1 MLSAAKHL
9 LFLTESKQKQIPR
22 SARDDMVGAFFIR
35 LLDWRR
41 TVCFVLLTWCVVPIL
56 LLRAVA
62 ASPGPV
68 PGAPRPPVTKIEC
81 SSLSSAI
88 LGRSVSYCV
97 ALPGD
102 YAASTTRYP
111 TLYFLHGLFENERS
125 WSERG
130 GQEVLDGLLGQ
141 GQVGEFLVVLP
152 DGGKTFYINS
162 LDGHERYEDFFIQ
175 ELVPAI
181 DRTYR
186 TVSDRQER
194 GISGT
199 SMGGYGALHLSMRH
213 AEVFGTA
220 SAQSAALLPKFPNP
234 IPTEGRWG
242 FYARILQGP
251 FGSPLNEAY
260 WDANNPL
267 TLAEHPEHFVN
278 LKLYFDCGDNDRYGF
293 EEGAQLLDKILTEKA
308 FRHEFALRPGNHGW
322 SYLSQYMK
330 YALLFHWQ
338 GFEQSGATA
347 AHTGSKQGSH

>member
-1 MLSAAKHL
+1 
-9 LFLTESKQKQIPR
+9 
-22 SARDDMVGAFFIR
+22 
-35 LLDWRR
+35 
-41 TVCFVLLTWCVVPIL
+41 
-56 LLRAVA
+56 
-62 ASPGPV
+62 
-68 PGAPRPPVTKIEC
+68 
-81 SSLSSAI
+81 
-88 LGRSVSYCV
+88 
-97 ALPGD
+97 LPAD
-102 YAASTTRYP
+102 YAASNARYP

-125 WSERG
+125 WGERG
-130 GQEVLDGLLGQ
+130 GQEVLDGLVSQ
-141 GQVGEFLVVLP
+141 GQVGKFLVALP

-175 ELVPAI
+175 ELVPAV

-186 TVSDRQER
+186 TIPDRQAR

-199 SMGGYGALHLSMRH
+199 SMGGYGSLHLSMRH
-213 AEVFGTA
+213 ADVFGTA

-260 WDANNPL
+260 WEANSPL
-267 TLAEHPEHFVN
+267 TLAEHPERFAN

-293 EEGAQLLDKILTEKA
+293 QEGAQLLDKILTEKG

-338 GFEQSGATA
+338 AFEQSSA
-347 AHTGSKQGSH
+347 ASARTGVKSSAH

>member
-1 MLSAAKHL
+1 MKTRTQAAL
-9 LFLTESKQKQIPR
+9 
-22 SARDDMVGAFFIR
+22 AFHRRRGRTRCFI
-35 LLDWRR
+35 LASGL
-41 TVCFVLLTWCVVPIL
+41 VPIL
-56 LLRAVA
+56 LLPVVA
-62 ASPGPV
+62 ASPPSPV
-68 PGAPRPPVTKIEC
+68 FKAPGPPVTKIEC

-88 LGRSVSYCV
+88 LGHSVSYCV

-102 YAASTTRYP
+102 YTASSAHYP
-111 TLYFLHGLFENERS
+111 TLYFLHGLFENEGS

-130 GQEVLDGLLGQ
+130 GQEIFDSLVSQ
-141 GQVGEFLVVLP
+141 GQVGKFLVVLP

-162 LDGHERYEDFFIQ
+162 IDGHERYEDFFIQ

-186 TVSDRQER
+186 TVSDRRAR

-199 SMGGYGALHLSMRH
+199 SMGGYGALHLGMRH
-213 AEVFGTA
+213 PEVFGAA

-260 WDANNPL
+260 WEANSPL
-267 TLAEHPEHFVN
+267 TLAEHPDHFAN

-293 EEGAQLLDKILTEKA
+293 EEGAALLDKILTEKG
-308 FRHEFALRPGNHGW
+308 FHHEFALRPGNHGW

-338 GFEQSGATA
+338 EFGQSSAAGARTSLKRG
-347 AHTGSKQGSH
+347 AH

>member
-1 MLSAAKHL
+1 MKTKPQQPPACDRCLAGTGLAVVLASG
-9 LFLTESKQKQIPR
+9 LTS
-22 SARDDMVGAFFIR
+22 
-35 LLDWRR
+35 
-41 TVCFVLLTWCVVPIL
+41 TL
-56 LLRAVA
+56 LLRVVA
-62 ASPGPV
+62 ASPGPALR
-68 PGAPRPPVTKIEC
+68 APHPPVTKIDC
-81 SSLSSAI
+81 TSLPSAI
-88 LGRSVSYCV
+88 LGRSVDYCV
-97 ALPGD
+97 ALPAD
-102 YAASTTRYP
+102 YAASTARYP

-125 WSERG
+125 WGERG
-130 GQEVLDGLLGQ
+130 GQEILDGLVSQ
-141 GQVGEFLVVLP
+141 GQVGKFLVVLP

-162 LDGHERYEDFFIQ
+162 FDGHERYEDFFIQ

-186 TVSDRQER
+186 TAADRQAR

-213 AEVFGTA
+213 ADIFGTA
-220 SAQSAALLPKFPNP
+220 SAQSAALLPQFPNP

-242 FYARILQGP
+242 FYAHILQGP

-260 WDANNPL
+260 WEANSPL
-267 TLAEHPEHFVN
+267 TLAEHPEHFAN

-293 EEGAQLLDKILTEKA
+293 EEGAQLLDKVLTEKG

-338 GFEQSGATA
+338 WFQQSSTAAARTGAKSGA
-347 AHTGSKQGSH
+347 H